1 MPRPFRVLTRR
12 AGPVGL
18 ALTLY
23 DLWRRLPPAQ
33 RKQLLEAT
41 RKHGP
46 RIAAKAMKARQRR
59 ARG

>member
-1 MPRPFRVLTRR
+1 MPRPLRFLTRR

-23 DLWRRLPPAQ
+23 DLWRRLPPPQ

-46 RIAAKAMKARQRR
+46 RIAAKAMNARKRPRR
-59 ARG
+59 

>member
-1 MPRPFRVLTRR
+1 MPRPLRLLTRR

-33 RKQLLEAT
+33 RKQLLETT

-46 RIAAKAMKARQRR
+46 RIAAKAMKARKRPRR
-59 ARG
+59 

>member
-1 MPRPFRVLTRR
+1 MRLITRR
-12 AGPVGL
+12 LGPVGL

-33 RKQLLEAT
+33 RKQLVDMT

-59 ARG
+59 GPRR

>member
-1 MPRPFRVLTRR
+1 MPRPLRFLTRR

-23 DLWRRLPPAQ
+23 DLWRRLPPGQ

-46 RIAAKAMKARQRR
+46 RVAAKAMKARKRPRR
-59 ARG
+59 

>member
-12 AGPVGL
+12 AGPLGL
-18 ALTLY
+18 ALTFY

-46 RIAAKAMKARQRR
+46 RIAAKAMKARKRP
-59 ARG
+59 RG